1 MVCPWIDEYFAEE
14 VCKASIAELSEVK
27 VLMRPESAV
36 EIEVWP
42 HMLAAVRR
50 IKERFPSAQV
60 RTLERLHA
68 KVIVLDDAVAF
79 IGSTNLYRFSLQHSH
94 ELGVRGPITEMGN
107 LAAEVMHLFDEA
119 DPLEV
124 EPGSVQDSSGI
135 QKEVLDPIVQEI
147 LERNPGA
154 WVVGRRPL
162 RTRKCDDAAKT

>member
-1 MVCPWIDEYFAEE
+1 MSSIPFTSVGTGELLPHLRADLRRAQYSLIMVCPWIDEYFAEE

-79 IGSTNLYRFSLQHSH
+79 IGLRS
-94 ELGVRGPITEMGN
+94 
-107 LAAEVMHLFDEA
+107 
-119 DPLEV
+119 
-124 EPGSVQDSSGI
+124 
-135 QKEVLDPIVQEI
+135 
-147 LERNPGA
+147 
-154 WVVGRRPL
+154 WRRPL
-162 RTRKCDDAAKT
+162 PSSSVRRKSTL